1 MTFPIDPNA
10 PGGPQRSQYLREL
23 LAPPGASATEPP
35 PEPEV
40 AIRVSTV
47 DDDDRASLRRL
58 ASLEYSPAPSGPVVF
73 AELNGDPVAALSIP
87 DGHTVADPS
96 RSNAGIIALLHL
108 HRLEGC
114 A

>member
-1 MTFPIDPNA
+1 
-10 PGGPQRSQYLREL
+10 
-23 LAPPGASATEPP
+23 
-35 PEPEV
+35 
-40 AIRVSTV
+40 
-47 DDDDRASLRRL
+47 
-58 ASLEYSPAPSGPVVF
+58 VVF
-73 AELNGDPVAALSIP
+73 AELNGDPVAALSIR